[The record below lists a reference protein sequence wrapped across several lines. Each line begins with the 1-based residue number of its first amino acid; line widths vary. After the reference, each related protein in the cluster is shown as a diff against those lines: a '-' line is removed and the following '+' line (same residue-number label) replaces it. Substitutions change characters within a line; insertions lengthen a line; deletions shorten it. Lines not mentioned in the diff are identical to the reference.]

1 MNTILI
7 RLAALA
13 LLAGIGTAT
22 ARAAESYDNCTGF
35 IDSVPTVITMQGTWC
50 LRKDLSTALTG
61 VNAIDIQTSNVTI
74 DCNGFKLGGLAAG
87 PATFSTGIYAYGQ
100 RSNITVRNCAI
111 RGFLA
116 GIAIYGNEP
125 GTGHLVEDNRLDQ
138 ITAQGIYVIGDGSVV
153 QRNRVIN
160 TGGAPG
166 ADRASGIVVL
176 GDAIDNVVDGIFGA
190 EAVVDFSPQGLY
202 SGGVGNI
209 PGIGFVVR
217 GNRIRN
223 LAPKGNGEAVGIGIA
238 GYGMSVR
245 DNVIAQYL
253 PTAGRGVY
261 CSIGG
266 VLLGNH
272 IYNYSQA
279 TSSCVDGGHNLAF

>member
-1 MNTILI
+1 MNTTPI

-13 LLAGIGTAT
+13 LLASLGTVP

-35 IDSVPTVITMQGTWC
+35 IDSVPAVITTQGTWC

-61 VNAIDIQTSNVTI
+61 VSAIDIQTSNVTI

-87 PATFSTGIYAYGQ
+87 VGTFSTGIYAYGT

-111 RGFLA
+111 RGFRM
-116 GIAIYGNEP
+116 GIGIYANEP

-138 ITAQGIYVIGDGSVV
+138 ITSQGIYVIGDGSVV
-153 QRNRVIN
+153 QRNRVID
-160 TGGAPG
+160 TGGAQDS
-166 ADRASGIVVL
+166 DRATAITVL
-176 GDAIDNVVDGIFGA
+176 GDAIDTVVDGIAGA

-223 LAPKGNGEAVGIGIA
+223 LVPKGNREAVGIGIA

-245 DNVIAQYL
+245 DNVIAQYQS
-253 PTAGRGVY
+253 TIGKAVY
-261 CSIGG
+261 CSTGG
-266 VLLGNH
+266 VLSGNH
-272 IYNYSQA
+272 IYNYSQGA
-279 TSSCVDGGHNLAF
+279 FTCVDGGHNLGF